1 MVGGRLRFLAVRN
14 IVNPGVVTAQ
24 AMNSGTRL
32 GPALPLNTGKIPPAW
47 DDRLVALVNGRD
59 RPPEGYA
66 AKAVADYLSL
76 NPCLAYVTLPHR

>member
-1 MVGGRLRFLAVRN
+1 MVGGRLRFSAVRN

-24 AMNSGTRL
+24 GMNSGTRL

-47 DDRLVALVNGRD
+47 DD